1 LTYLLDTHVVLWALT
16 DPARIGRTAREVIE
30 NRSARLV
37 VSAVSAWEIAT
48 KHRLGKLPQADV
60 LLGAY
65 SKHLDRL
72 GVIRLPVSEDH
83 ALLAGRLD
91 WNHRDCGDRIK
102 SLDHRLEGVV
112 WPEPL
117 CVHRFPCHRTCRMDP
132 KPFSY
137 GCLLI
142 GMSIRPQN
150 RV

>member
-91 WNHRDCGDRIK
+91 WNHRDPFDRMLAAQAMVESLVIITGDPAFAGCP
-102 SLDHRLEGVV
+102 GVPTL
-112 WPEPL
+112 W
-117 CVHRFPCHRTCRMDP
+117 
-132 KPFSY
+132 
-137 GCLLI
+137 
-142 GMSIRPQN
+142 
-150 RV
+150 

>member
-1 LTYLLDTHVVLWALT
+1 MTYLLDTHVVLWALT

-65 SKHLDRL
+65 PKHLDRL

-91 WNHRDCGDRIK
+91 WNHRDPFDRMLAAQAMVESLVIITGDPAFAGCP
-102 SLDHRLEGVV
+102 GVPTL
-112 WPEPL
+112 W
-117 CVHRFPCHRTCRMDP
+117 
-132 KPFSY
+132 
-137 GCLLI
+137 
-142 GMSIRPQN
+142 
-150 RV
+150 